1 MTVAKADPLCVIDR
15 SRAVTIIWSPQLEYL
30 VAAKQEQSG
39 TGLKPFPQL
48 GYTRVE
54 QLGEARL

>member
-1 MTVAKADPLCVIDR
+1 
-15 SRAVTIIWSPQLEYL
+15 VTIIWSPQLEY
-30 VAAKQEQSG
+30 VEAAKREQSG
-39 TGLKPFPQL
+39 TGLKPFPRL